1 MPLRL
6 LRRAAA
12 LLLVMT
18 MSGAVADGQPVTV
31 RPLTVRIE
39 GTDTAAVRSVSG
51 TLASISATAIRL
63 AEAEPGELQLG
74 DESALRGE
82 LPLRDESALRGEL
95 PLRDVRRLEVVAS
108 APPAVPPAVVLQLVG
123 GGRLS
128 GTGFTVNDGGRDDGG
143 VTISRGE
150 AGVGRLP
157 LDLVAR
163 AFWPRPGEDAAAP
176 AWLAAVPERPESDLV
191 IVRKGNAF
199 ECVECAIVKVN
210 DDTVTVLLDG
220 ERIPVARDRVAGLK
234 WLRPIAAPASG
245 TLVEVAGGSLAV
257 AAVAWSP
264 DGLVLDLPGRITLP
278 AAWLEAIDYAA
289 GRTVRLVDLSAEST
303 VVEPFVPGLSAI
315 EELRGFFAPRFVP
328 AAGAPT
334 DRSGT
339 AALLVRP
346 RTVVT
351 WRVPADSRRFQ
362 TSIRPVGGG
371 TTGASVRIALDD
383 REVFRHDPSEAAPEP
398 VSLDVSGA
406 RRLTLSVEAAAGIGG
421 PVRFEQPVF
430 EK

>member
-6 LRRAAA
+6 FRRAAA
-12 LLLVMT
+12 ILLVMAT
-18 MSGAVADGQPVTV
+18 SGAAADGQPVTV

-39 GTDTAAVRSVSG
+39 GTDTAAVRSVTG

-63 AEAEPGELQLG
+63 TGTEPGELLLG
-74 DESALRGE
+74 
-82 LPLRDESALRGEL
+82 
-95 PLRDVRRLEVVAS
+95 DVRRLEVVAP
-108 APPAVPPAVVLQLVG
+108 APSAVPTAVVVQLVG

-128 GTGFTVNDGGRDDGG
+128 GTGITVADGDVAADGAVTIGRD
-143 VTISRGE
+143 E
-150 AGVGRLP
+150 AGTGRLS
-157 LDLVAR
+157 LDLVSL

-191 IVRKGNAF
+191 IVRKGDAF

-234 WLRPIAAPASG
+234 WLRPTAAPASG

-257 AAVAWSP
+257 SAVAWSP

-289 GRTVRLVDLSAEST
+289 GRTVRLVDVPAEST
-303 VVEPFVPGLSAI
+303 VVEPFVPGLTAV
-315 EELRGFFAPRFVP
+315 EELRGFFAPRFVT
-328 AAGAPT
+328 AAGAASE
-334 DRSGT
+334 RSGT

-362 TSIRPVGGG
+362 ASIRPVGSG
-371 TTGASVRIALDD
+371 TTRPSVRIALDD
-383 REVFRHDPSEAAPEP
+383 REVFRHEPSEAATAEQERI
-398 VSLDVSGA
+398 SLDVSGA
-406 RRLTLSVEAAAGIGG
+406 RRLTLTVEAAAGIGG
-421 PVRFEQPVF
+421 PVRLEQPVF